1 MNKTELIA
9 RLARK
14 QTNFPKKDA
23 KLAVDQILKLMR
35 KEITAGGRIEIRG
48 FGTFTLRYRP
58 GQVRFNLRTGENNI
72 SSASH
77 ALHFKPA
84 KELRLRVDA
93 YRRKTETFAGKPLTV
108 TSRQPKLSTKKSLK
122 RWAKAS

>member
-14 QTNFPKKDA
+14 QANFSKRDV
-23 KLAVDQILKLMR
+23 KLAVDQILKLIR
-35 KEITAGGRIEIRG
+35 QEITAGGRIEIRG

-58 GQVRFNLRTGENNI
+58 SQTRFNLRTGENNI

-93 YRRKTETFAGKPLTV
+93 YRSKAETCAGKPLTL
-108 TSRQPKLSTKKSLK
+108 TKRQPKLGTKKSIK